1 MPVQLSACQSRNDPV
16 ATGCKHAYSL
26 ERMFL
31 FLEVLR
37 PMHVGFISK
46 FSSSAGG
53 WARLHLFLF
62 WIRVSSLIH
71 FRWDMFWSLVF
82 SCHQSGDFVSH
93 WGYVI
98 GTKCVRAAFT
108 VNLVDYKYRLFFKIT
123 ASWYSAT
130 LRAVVVCNANSELN
144 VFHVLRHV
152 VKCLFSRFFCGGGMG
167 GSYLFLNCC
176 WIVVVVIY
184 RA

>member
-1 MPVQLSACQSRNDPV
+1 
-16 ATGCKHAYSL
+16 
-26 ERMFL
+26 
-31 FLEVLR
+31 
-37 PMHVGFISK
+37 MHVGFISK

-53 WARLHLFLF
+53 WARWHLFRWKKDVCLF
-62 WIRVSSLIH
+62 WIRMSSLIH
-71 FRWDMFWSLVF
+71 FRSDMFWSLVF

-98 GTKCVRAAFT
+98 RTKCVRAAFT

-123 ASWYSAT
+123 ASWYSTT
-130 LRAVVVCNANSELN
+130 LLVVEVWNANSELD
-144 VFHVLRHV
+144 VLHVLRHV

-176 WIVVVVIY
+176 WRVVVVIH
-184 RA
+184 RV